1 MSAPVVP
8 GGMLIVADD
17 LSGAADCGIAC
28 TVAGLDT
35 VVLLDAAGDPV
46 RADVIAVDA
55 DTRRKPTAEAAAAT
69 ARIVHTHAV
78 PGQIL
83 FKKLDSTLRGNVGAE
98 IAAAL
103 AARRALHADAVA
115 IMAPAFP
122 ATGRTTSG
130 GHQLLHGVRLEHT
143 ELWKAE
149 RIAGEAHIPAM
160 LAAAGLR
167 ATAIHLDVVRDTF
180 RLPAALSEAAIGHD
194 VIVCDADAEADL
206 QAIAT
211 ASMGLGPGTV
221 WAGSAGLAR
230 HLPAA
235 AGLQR
240 HRPLEP
246 PPPCAGP
253 LLFVV
258 GSASRVSREQV
269 AQLAAAPDVELVTV
283 PPAVLRAGAAD
294 WHAWRT
300 AVETA
305 LAAGHDTV
313 VLLGSEGGVNLAEGL
328 PLCLALAALVAPCAD
343 RAGALVLTGGETAR
357 AVLLALGATGLRLA
371 GELEPGVPL
380 STAIG
385 RRGLPVGLP
394 VSLPVGLPVGLPMG
408 MPVIT
413 KAGAFGH
420 PGTLLRCR
428 AALRS
433 APGAVNPTETS

>member
-1 MSAPVVP
+1 MTEPAGMLPAGMLP
-8 GGMLIVADD
+8 AGMLPAGMLIVADD
-17 LSGAADCGIAC
+17 LSGAADCGVAC
-28 TVAGLDT
+28 AVAGLDT
-35 VVLLDAAGDPV
+35 VVLLDAADDPV
-46 RADVIAVDA
+46 GAAVLAVDA
-55 DTRRKPTAEAAAAT
+55 DTRRKPAAEAAAAT
-69 ARIVHTHAV
+69 ARIVRAQAA
-78 PGQIL
+78 PGQVL

-98 IAAAL
+98 IAATL
-103 AARRALHADAVA
+103 AARRALHGDAAA

-149 RIAGEAHIPAM
+149 RIAGAAHIPTM
-160 LAAAGLR
+160 LDAAGLR
-167 ATAIHLDVVRDTF
+167 AMSIPLDTVRDAS

-211 ASMGLGPGTV
+211 ASVSLGRHTV

-235 AGLQR
+235 AGLR
-240 HRPLEP
+240 SHRPVEP

-258 GSASRVSREQV
+258 GSASRISREQV
-269 AQLAAAPDVELVTV
+269 ARLAAAPDVGLVTV
-283 PPAVLRAGAAD
+283 PPAVLRTAD
-294 WHAWRT
+294 WHAWRR
-300 AVETA
+300 AVEAA

-313 VLLGSEGGVNLAEGL
+313 VSLDSEGGVNLADGL
-328 PLCLALAALVAPCAD
+328 PLCLALAALVAPCVH

-385 RRGLPVGLP
+385 GRGL
-394 VSLPVGLPVGLPMG
+394 
-408 MPVIT
+408 PVIT

-433 APGAVNPTETS
+433 APGAANRAETS